1 MKTIIKEIN
10 LLDIADIEHAV
21 SNYLGKK
28 VTISK
33 IDCSLVYCIPL
44 DSGEAS
50 GMYFELKIGEDFCNS
65 FDLFFDEELDGHYLE
80 GKRLCLDEPW
90 LPVNEIF
97 NFDVSVLNRLIVGLI
112 PPIN

>member
-10 LLDIADIEHAV
+10 LIDIADIEYAV
-21 SNYLGKK
+21 SNHLGKK

-50 GMYFELKIGEDFCNS
+50 GMYFELKIGEDFCDS
-65 FDLFFDEELDGHYLE
+65 FDLFFDDKLDGHYLN

-97 NFDVSVLNRLIVGLI
+97 NFDVSVFKSFDSWTDSSD
-112 PPIN
+112 